1 MSFLS
6 LKYQLQRSRVV
17 ETLRGNQHGLGRCF
31 CDQLQKSE
39 ESSGGRL
46 SDWMTPQGKRA
57 QGGRLRCPGDP
68 E

>member
-17 ETLRGNQHGLGRCF
+17 ETLRGKQHGPGRCF
-31 CDQLQKSE
+31 CDQPEESE
-39 ESSGGRL
+39 GSSGGRL
-46 SDWMTPQGKRA
+46 SDQMTPQGKRA
-57 QGGRLRCPGDP
+57 QGGRLRRLGDP